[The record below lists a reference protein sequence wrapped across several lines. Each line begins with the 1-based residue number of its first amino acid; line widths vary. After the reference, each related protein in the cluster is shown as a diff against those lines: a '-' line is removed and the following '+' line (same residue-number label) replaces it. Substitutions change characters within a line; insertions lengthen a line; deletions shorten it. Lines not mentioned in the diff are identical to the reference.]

1 MKRKD
6 VETKT
11 RRIFK
16 LLRKL
21 FNDEI
26 VNTSEFA
33 HSEGVSMRT
42 VQRYIEQLREAG
54 VPIVSIRGNV
64 KLSQTMVRD
73 IDYTLNLS
81 SRHKK
86 ILLLMLKL
94 ASSYFGNLYMEDIK
108 EIEERI
114 DHSLRADPF
123 YYHYAERTH
132 YYVIMPPRHEQIN
145 MKVVEALE
153 RSIVSA
159 RQTKIIYVH
168 PQRGT
173 KEYLVEPYMIVYS
186 DDHWYLFCRD
196 VERSFRTFLRIS
208 RITHVELTDKT
219 FSMPTSREIN
229 EMLQK
234 VWGTHYSDREPVE
247 IRILFSKAVAQKIKE
262 TMRHPSQR
270 LEPQS
275 DGSVICTLKV
285 SGYREVISWVLSW
298 GKEAELLKPE
308 WMRKKMAEEIKSMH
322 DKYKNQQLNDT
333 HLSF

>member
-6 VETKT
+6 VENKT

-16 LLRKL
+16 LLQNL
-21 FNDEI
+21 FAGEI

-33 HSEGVSMRT
+33 CNEGISIRT

-123 YYHYAERTH
+123 YYHYAERTY
-132 YYVIMPPRHEQIN
+132 YYVIMPPRREQIN
-145 MKVVEALE
+145 MKIIETLE
-153 RSIVSA
+153 RSILSTQQV
-159 RQTKIIYVH
+159 KIIYAH
-168 PQRGT
+168 PQRSM
-173 KEYLVEPYMIVYS
+173 KEYLVEPYIIVYS
-186 DDHWYLFCRD
+186 DDHWYLFCKD

-208 RITHVELTDKT
+208 RMIHVELTNKS
-219 FSMPTSREIN
+219 FSMPTFREIN

-247 IRILFSKAVAQKIKE
+247 IKILFSRAVAQKIRE
-262 TMRHPSQR
+262 TVRHPSQR
-270 LEPQS
+270 LESQP

-285 SGYREVISWVLSW
+285 SGYREVINWVLSW
-298 GKEAELLKPE
+298 GKEAKLLEPE

-322 DKYKNQQLNDT
+322 YKYKT
-333 HLSF
+333 